1 MSSLLLQGVFI
12 DFLVVLIVVVVVVV
26 VGVVFV
32 VVLVFV
38 VSPLFFRLGPQQTF
52 NMQLFYPVLQR
63 R

>member
-12 DFLVVLIVVVVVVV
+12 DFLVVLIVVVVVG
-26 VGVVFV
+26 GVVFV

-52 NMQLFYPVLQR
+52 NMRLFYPVLQR